1 MAMQFDL
8 EQRRIRLRERL
19 RPLVK
24 SGTFCDPVLTIQE
37 GDVSLNGRLDE
48 PGWSLNCPEFF
59 IRPETSTP
67 DAPCFCFMTDGT
79 YLYLGARYDLSGLDL
94 TRLQP
99 DSISLRASLVSLLG
113 DYNREARIRFLPLD
127 DSGGADGRAFVD
139 CPHYNQT
146 ISYDCTSRVHE
157 NCWTLE
163 FRIRL
168 REVMAS
174 SDRYLFYQLAFRN
187 RLRPDNI
194 LCFYPTAEAGE
205 SPDGRQ
211 IVLAGYRN
219 YFDLGARRA
228 PS

>member
-1 MAMQFDL
+1 MVMQFDL
-8 EQRRIRLRERL
+8 EQRRLRLRDRL
-19 RPLVK
+19 RPLVET
-24 SGTFCDPVLTIQE
+24 GRFCDPVVAVQE
-37 GDVSLNGRLDE
+37 GPASLNGLLDDSV
-48 PGWSLNCPEFF
+48 WSLNCPEFY
-59 IRPETSTP
+59 IDPETPTP
-67 DAPCFCFMTDGT
+67 DAPCFCFMTDGN

-94 TRLQP
+94 AQLQP
-99 DSISLRASLVSLLG
+99 DSISLRASLISLLG

-146 ISYDCTSRVHE
+146 ISYDYASRVHE

-163 FRIRL
+163 FKIRL

-187 RLRPDNI
+187 RLRPEGT
-194 LCFYPTAEAGE
+194 LCFYPVAEAGE

-211 IVLAGYRN
+211 LVLAGYRN
-219 YFDLGARRA
+219 YFDLGARRELG
-228 PS
+228 